1 MGFLLS
7 SIKSFDLV
15 VGLQGIQRA
24 KIEAET
30 HPEYVK
36 GILQRDKV
44 PGLCVQGKER
54 ISRTPGTVG

>member
-15 VGLQGIQRA
+15 VGLQGIQRG

-44 PGLCVQGKER
+44 PGLCMKDKER
-54 ISRTPGTVG
+54 ISRTPETVG